1 MHRLNTLLHSFLI
14 GLFVSV
20 GSAHAEPVSFQS
32 VLERA
37 TATPDTIIRYGSAE
51 PQFIELYLPAGAQEP
66 PPLVVFLHGGCWLNS
81 YGVEHGRGL
90 AEGIRNAG
98 FAVALVEYRRL
109 DDEGGGWPGSLD
121 DVTTAVSVLA
131 ETTNPNYNAEN
142 ITLVG
147 HSAGGHLALLASQP
161 EQNLPIQGV
170 IGLAAI
176 TDIEQYA
183 AGESGCEQSAAR
195 FLATSPDDARAMN
208 PVHQTRHDNVVLLRG
223 DADTIVG
230 AEQMQLE
237 NSRTIDIADAG
248 HFDVI
253 HPDTLAF
260 SMLLRVLQP
269 LHSNSSNASRQR

>member
-1 MHRLNTLLHSFLI
+1 MHRTHTLIQSFLI
-14 GLFVSV
+14 GLFVFV
-20 GSAHAEPVSFQS
+20 GAAQAEPVSFQS
-32 VLERA
+32 VLDRS
-37 TATPDTIIRYGSAE
+37 TAAPDSIVRYGGAD
-51 PQFIELYLPAGAQEP
+51 PQFIELYLPAGAAEP
-66 PPLVVFLHGGCWLNS
+66 APLVVFLHGGCWLNS

-109 DDEGGGWPGSLD
+109 DDEGGGWPGSLH
-121 DVTTAVSVLA
+121 DVTSAVSVLA
-131 ETTNPNYNAEN
+131 DATNPNYNPEN

-161 EQNLPIQGV
+161 ERNLPIREV

-183 AGESGCEQSAAR
+183 TGESGCAQSAAR
-195 FLATSPDDARAMN
+195 FLATSPDDAQAMN
-208 PVHQTRHDNVVLLRG
+208 PAQQTRHANVILLQG
-223 DADTIVG
+223 EADTIVG

-237 NSRTIDIADAG
+237 NAQAIHIADAG

-253 HPDTLAF
+253 HPDTRAF
-260 SMLLRVLQP
+260 SMLLTVLQH
-269 LHSNSSNASRQR
+269 LHTPQ